1 MVRRSFL
8 IAFLAFSILA
18 SAAEKQLV
26 NKDADGFA
34 LQRHDPVAFF
44 VDEKAVKGDPKIQS
58 IYQGAR
64 YVFTS
69 AEHKRLF
76 DAEPAKYAPVYG
88 GYCAYGVANGHAV
101 PVKIETWQIFDNKL
115 ILNYDLDVKSK
126 FDKDKSGNLQKADAN
141 WPGIVD
147 KEGK

>member
-1 MVRRSFL
+1 MVKRSL
-8 IAFLAFSILA
+8 IVAIFSLSLIA
-18 SAAEKQLV
+18 SAADKQLV

-34 LQRHDPVAFF
+34 VQRFDPVAFF
-44 VDEKAVKGDPKIQS
+44 VDGRPEKGDPKIQS

-69 AEHKRLF
+69 ADHKRMF
-76 DAEPAKYAPVYG
+76 DAEPAKYVPVYG
-88 GYCAYGVANGHAV
+88 GYCAYGVANGHTV

-115 ILNYDLDVKSK
+115 ILNYDSDVRTK

-141 WPGIVD
+141 WPGLVD
-147 KEGK
+147 KQGK

>member
-1 MVRRSFL
+1 MFKRSL
-8 IAFLAFSILA
+8 ILA
-18 SAAEKQLV
+18 IFSLSLLAAAADKQLI

-34 LQRHDPVAFF
+34 VQRHDVVAFF
-44 VDEKAVKGDPKIQS
+44 VDGKAEKGDPKIQS

-64 YVFTS
+64 YVFSS

-76 DAEPAKYAPVYG
+76 DAEPAKYVPVYG

-101 PVKIETWQIFDNKL
+101 PIKIETWQIFDDKL
-115 ILNYDLDVKSK
+115 ILNYDLDVRSK
-126 FDKDKSGNLQKADAN
+126 FDKDKSGNLRKADAN
-141 WPGIVD
+141 WPGIVA

>member
-1 MVRRSFL
+1 MVRRSL
-8 IAFLAFSILA
+8 IWIFLAISTLA
-18 SAAEKQLV
+18 AAADKQLV

-34 LQRHDPVAFF
+34 LQRHDAVSFF
-44 VDEKAVKGDPKIQS
+44 VDGKAEKGDPKIQS

-69 AEHKRLF
+69 ADHKRLF
-76 DAEPAKYAPVYG
+76 DAEPAKYVPAYG

-101 PVKIETWQIFDNKL
+101 PVKIETWQIFEDKL

-126 FDKDKSGNLQKADAN
+126 FDKDKAGNLRKADAN